1 MQRHEGAVSV
11 DTAGRF
17 DVRNVTPEVA
27 SAVEDI
33 GVSDDVVRPST
44 PYTKAALSTNEN
56 EGKLLQDGELDLGPR
71 ESVEFF
77 NSAASANGRWAS
89 LSSSEQASRVPT
101 GGSGTMTEENHA

>member
-1 MQRHEGAVSV
+1 MQIHEGAVSV

-27 SAVEDI
+27 GAVEDI
-33 GVSDDVVRPST
+33 GVSDDVVRAST
-44 PYTKAALSTNEN
+44 PHTTAALSTNEN
-56 EGKLLQDGELDLGPR
+56 EWKLLQDGELDFGPR

-77 NSAASANGRWAS
+77 NSVATASLRWAS
-89 LSSSEQASRVPT
+89 LSSSEQVSWVPT